1 MTTADWNTI
10 RQFNTRRFTVALQYV
25 PDADADYD
33 GDGMAYVFRVVVLC
47 DGLELATD
55 YLGES
60 VYYDPGDFAREH
72 LGHNHQLGRA
82 YFPDMLRAA
91 TVEARKTLAHA
102 PRMRV
107 PGLRT
112 MRIIEEL
119 ES

>member
-1 MTTADWNTI
+1 MTTASWNTI
-10 RQFNTRRFTVALQYV
+10 RQFNTRRFAVALQYA

-47 DGLELATD
+47 DGLEIAAD

-72 LGHNHQLGRA
+72 LGAGARGAHAGLVMRTGA

-91 TVEARKTLAHA
+91 IAEARKRIADA
-102 PRMRV
+102 PRMR
-107 PGLRT
+107 GAA
-112 MRIIEEL
+112 
-119 ES
+119 